1 MPDEREFQ
9 IYAGDGQQ
17 ISSRDRS
24 LPLFERSEDLDHPR
38 HYVAED
44 GLRNAVNVALALG
57 QPLLVTGEPGTG
69 KTQLAY
75 SIAYELELP
84 DKDDPSPLVFHTK
97 TTSTASDLFY
107 RYDALGHFHDAQFK
121 KDEQIS
127 ATPYIKYEAL
137 GRAILLSMK
146 EGDPNRKVFQDLEG
160 KKPARSVVL
169 IDEIDKAPRD
179 LPNDVLNEI
188 ENMSFRVKETGMTF
202 SADQRYR
209 PILVLTSNSEKNL
222 PDAFLRRCVFYHI
235 SFPTRARLQEIVSRR
250 IRPSPGFDNAM
261 INNAIA
267 HFEEIRALGL
277 TKPPAT
283 AEFLAWLRILEKKKL
298 DVKNLKPGEQVA
310 LTFTY
315 SILAKNKEDKEKL
328 DNLFVAATKT

>member
-1 MPDEREFQ
+1 MTDETDFQ
-9 IYAGDGQQ
+9 IYLGKGEQ
-17 ISSRDRS
+17 ISTRNAR
-24 LPLFERSEDLDHPR
+24 LAPYQKNEDLEHPR

-44 GLRNAVNVALALG
+44 GLRNAVNVAPALG

-84 DKDDPSPLVFHTK
+84 GKDNPAPLVFHTK

-107 RYDALGHFHDAQFK
+107 RYDALAHFHDAQFK

-146 EGDPNRKVFQDLEG
+146 EGDPNRNALDALEG

-188 ENMSFRVKETGMTF
+188 EN
-202 SADQRYR
+202 
-209 PILVLTSNSEKNL
+209 
-222 PDAFLRRCVFYHI
+222 
-235 SFPTRARLQEIVSRR
+235 
-250 IRPSPGFDNAM
+250 
-261 INNAIA
+261 
-267 HFEEIRALGL
+267 
-277 TKPPAT
+277 
-283 AEFLAWLRILEKKKL
+283 
-298 DVKNLKPGEQVA
+298 
-310 LTFTY
+310 
-315 SILAKNKEDKEKL
+315 
-328 DNLFVAATKT
+328 